1 MDNKD
6 DLLSD
11 DGRPGAGEDEDFSR
25 GNNKIHPSKTYS
37 KEFSSRPSKLES
49 EAIVQGIKSIDSKQQ
64 MDAIKDLMTKK
75 GAKIAMNVLKIA
87 LNKEE
92 EKLAR

>member
-1 MDNKD
+1 MK
-6 DLLSD
+6 
-11 DGRPGAGEDEDFSR
+11 
-25 GNNKIHPSKTYS
+25 KIETSEQVKMI
-37 KEFSSRPSKLES
+37 KE
-49 EAIVQGIKSIDSKQQ
+49 
-64 MDAIKDLMTKK
+64 LMMKK

>member
-1 MDNKD
+1 M
-6 DLLSD
+6 
-11 DGRPGAGEDEDFSR
+11 EDI
-25 GNNKIHPSKTYS
+25 IH
-37 KEFSSRPSKLES
+37 
-49 EAIVQGIKSIDSKQQ
+49 
-64 MDAIKDLMTKK
+64 IKDLLTKK

>member
-1 MDNKD
+1 MT
-6 DLLSD
+6 
-11 DGRPGAGEDEDFSR
+11 SR
-25 GNNKIHPSKTYS
+25 GGLSGSRVDVEAAVQAMKKIETSEQVKMI
-37 KEFSSRPSKLES
+37 KE
-49 EAIVQGIKSIDSKQQ
+49 
-64 MDAIKDLMTKK
+64 LMMKK

>member
-1 MDNKD
+1 MEAAVQAMK
-6 DLLSD
+6 
-11 DGRPGAGEDEDFSR
+11 
-25 GNNKIHPSKTYS
+25 KIETSEQVKMI
-37 KEFSSRPSKLES
+37 KE
-49 EAIVQGIKSIDSKQQ
+49 
-64 MDAIKDLMTKK
+64 LMMKK